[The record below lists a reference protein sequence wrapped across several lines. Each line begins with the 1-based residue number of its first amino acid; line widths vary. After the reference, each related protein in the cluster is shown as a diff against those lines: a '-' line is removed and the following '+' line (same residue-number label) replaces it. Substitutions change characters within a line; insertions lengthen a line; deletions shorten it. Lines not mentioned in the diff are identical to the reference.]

1 MHDNPVSEQTD
12 NVLFGTEGDGALS
25 ASKSPERP
33 SAQSRE
39 SEKEVFDTDSTTFDT
54 ALYRANGQIQ
64 LTHSS
69 RQEPGPGA
77 LAVLQLVA
85 YGRGG
90 RGGRAGGHRRR
101 R

>member
-1 MHDNPVSEQTD
+1 MPRRVPTTRQQEETEKKAKKGERMHDNPVSEQTD

-54 ALYRANGQIQ
+54 A
-64 LTHSS
+64 
-69 RQEPGPGA
+69 
-77 LAVLQLVA
+77 
-85 YGRGG
+85 
-90 RGGRAGGHRRR
+90 
-101 R
+101 

>member
-54 ALYRANGQIQ
+54 A
-64 LTHSS
+64 
-69 RQEPGPGA
+69 
-77 LAVLQLVA
+77 
-85 YGRGG
+85 
-90 RGGRAGGHRRR
+90 
-101 R
+101 